1 MIRAKE
7 IQLYRTIDGKVPFD
21 EWLFS
26 LKNDIAITRVWARL
40 DRLLLG
46 NFGDCKVISGWI
58 FELRFHFGPGYRV
71 YFCLDN
77 AVIVVLLWGGDKSRQ
92 EQDIKRACAYWK
104 DYLRRR
110 S

>member
-1 MIRAKE
+1 MVKE
-7 IQLYRTIDGKVPFD
+7 ILQYQTPQGEVPFR
-21 EWLFS
+21 EWLLS
-26 LKNDIAITRVWARL
+26 LRDVVARARVRARL

-46 NFGDCKVISGWI
+46 SLGDCKAIGSRV

-71 YFCLDN
+71 YFGWEGPST
-77 AVIVVLLWGGDKSRQ
+77 VVLLWGGEKGRQ
-92 EQDIKRACAYWK
+92 EKDIARAHRYWE

>member
-1 MIRAKE
+1 MVKKILQYQTSQGEA
-7 IQLYRTIDGKVPFD
+7 PFRD
-21 EWLFS
+21 WLLS
-26 LKNDIAITRVWARL
+26 LKGVVARARVRGRL

-46 NFGDCKVISGWI
+46 NLGDSKAVGGGV

-71 YFCLDN
+71 YFGEEGPST
-77 AVIVVLLWGGDKSRQ
+77 VVLLWGGEKEGQ
-92 EQDIKRACAYWK
+92 EKDVDRARRYWE